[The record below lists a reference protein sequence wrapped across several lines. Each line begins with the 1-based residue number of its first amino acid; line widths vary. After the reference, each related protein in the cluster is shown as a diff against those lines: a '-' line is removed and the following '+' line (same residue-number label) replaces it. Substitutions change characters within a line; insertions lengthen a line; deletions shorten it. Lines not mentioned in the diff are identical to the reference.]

1 MLLGVRT
8 GLGLLSRTAVG
19 SRSISSR
26 GLVMPATLFRSVRPL
41 ALGIS
46 IQPLGGSL
54 LVRRSFSSSKVVH
67 PRWDSKILYA
77 DGADRYTRLNRFQQY
92 NHNGNGSGD
101 KSVRN
106 ATIIGLGAMVGFY
119 FGSQFLFDYVPGFT
133 YFKTHPKDFV
143 YAILGLNL
151 AVYGLWQL
159 PRCWGFLQKY
169 MLLQKSHIPSSW
181 SIVGS
186 AFSHQEFWHLGMNML
201 ALWSFGTSIASMLGT
216 ANFFSLYMNS
226 AIAGSLFSLWYPR
239 LARMALMGPSLGAS
253 GALFGVLGCFSY
265 LVPHAKILLFV
276 FPVPGGAW
284 VAFLASVAWNA
295 AGCVLRWGSF
305 DYAAHLGGSAIGV
318 LYGWI
323 IAKQVER
330 RREERFERETRW
342 LR

>member
-1 MLLGVRT
+1 MLLGIRT
-8 GLGLLSRTAVG
+8 GLCLSSKTALV
-19 SRSISSR
+19 SR
-26 GLVMPATLFRSVRPL
+26 GITSRGMAMPSTFMHTMKPLTMGIDVRSLNANL
-41 ALGIS
+41 AL
-46 IQPLGGSL
+46 
-54 LVRRSFSSSKVVH
+54 RRSFSSSKTVY
-67 PRWDSKILYA
+67 PRWDSKVLYA

-92 NHNGNGSGD
+92 NNGNGSGGD

-119 FGSQFLFDYVPGFT
+119 FGSQFLFDYVPVFT
-133 YFKTHPKDFV
+133 HFKTHPRDFV
-143 YAILGLNL
+143 YALLGVNL

-169 MLLQKSHIPSSW
+169 MLLQKSNIPSNW
-181 SIVGS
+181 SIIGS

-239 LARMALMGPSLGAS
+239 IARMALMGPSLGAS

-276 FPVPGGAW
+276 FPIPGGAW

-295 AGCVLRWGSF
+295 AGCVMRWGSF

-318 LYGWI
+318 FYGWL
-323 IAKQVER
+323 IATQVER